1 MKILTNWSMAGRA
14 AVAAVML
21 ASSAAAVTSCNNA
34 NNSLKGN
41 RDTKGDEFVKEKVEI
56 ADKTYKPNEVMIDRY
71 IGGAKNSD
79 PERYEEKYPK
89 YKKYF
94 DERGL
99 YGGSVYLQRK
109 EDLERQGFPS
119 DLVAQKADPI
129 EKKYGYEKLYEA
141 EEGESP
147 QIDDFLRAR
156 TCYQERY
163 LPEIWKD
170 QEGNFRARYLQEL
183 DEDLFLDDEP
193 TWQQCS
199 SYLDRKIAGLDY
211 VSQQDYEKCMK
222 DIKKFEK
229 NQKKTDPETDIAE
242 QLAYKQFK
250 LDSLVFKNLYKE
262 VGLLE
267 TIGDRSFYRE
277 YCRKGFWGYHQKNPT
292 SPDAPNED

>member
-21 ASSAAAVTSCNNA
+21 ASSAVGVTSCNNA

-41 RDTKGDEFVKEKVEI
+41 RDTMGDEFVKEKVEI

-71 IGGAKNSD
+71 IGGSKKSN
-79 PERYEEKYPK
+79 PERYEEWYPK

-94 DERGL
+94 EERGL

-109 EDLERQGFPS
+109 EDLERQDFPWRGMH
-119 DLVAQKADPI
+119 
-129 EKKYGYEKLYEA
+129 EKGEA
-141 EEGESP
+141 
-147 QIDDFLRAR
+147 LRAKHGGELPDLEDSDDTQINDFVR
-156 TCYQERY
+156 TRDCYYLGY
-163 LPEIWKD
+163 LPEIRKNE
-170 QEGNFRARYLQEL
+170 EGNFRARYLQEL
-183 DEDLFLDDEP
+183 DKDLFLDDEP

-262 VGLLE
+262 LGLLE

-277 YCRKGFWGYHQKNPT
+277 YCREGLWGAFQKNPT
-292 SPDAPNED
+292 TEK